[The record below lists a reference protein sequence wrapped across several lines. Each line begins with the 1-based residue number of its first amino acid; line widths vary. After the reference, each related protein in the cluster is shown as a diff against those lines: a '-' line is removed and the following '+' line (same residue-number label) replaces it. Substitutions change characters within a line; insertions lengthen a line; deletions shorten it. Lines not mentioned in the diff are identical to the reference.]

1 MYRSLLF
8 LAVVTLGACSQ
19 TSELQRPSPPIP
31 EEWRSGV
38 DSLGKVDAAKT
49 HWRTFFSDPRLQV
62 LISTALENNRD
73 LRIAAAR
80 VAEARAQYGV
90 SKADQVPIVSVGPSS
105 GAPISNGYVAPLTT
119 IAFELDFWG
128 RISGMTESA
137 RFSFLATEEA
147 RRAVHLSLV
156 ADVAST
162 YYELLQLDALSTLT
176 ASTVELREQSLD
188 VVSKG
193 RDLGGTYDYE
203 VQQASGIL
211 ESTRA
216 NLAALAHQ
224 RNVVGN
230 RLDYLVG
237 KIGTSLPPGRSLD
250 EQGLDSAVSPGLPS
264 VVLLMRPDVMAAEKR
279 LSAAHANIGVAR
291 AAFFPKIALT
301 AGFGIVS
308 QGLSSL
314 LSASASSSSPLV
326 SLPALFD
333 GGRTAGNVD
342 VAEARKL
349 IAVAEYE
356 KTIQQAFRE
365 VSDQLSARAS
375 LANQMR
381 ATLANGN
388 AQERRLQIA
397 QARYNGGLIGYL
409 EVLDGQRELVAAQ
422 QASTNVRR
430 AQLESSVQLFKALG
444 GGESSVE

>member
-1 MYRSLLF
+1 M
-8 LAVVTLGACSQ
+8 
-19 TSELQRPSPPIP
+19 
-31 EEWRSGV
+31 
-38 DSLGKVDAAKT
+38 
-49 HWRTFFSDPRLQV
+49 
-62 LISTALENNRD
+62 
-73 LRIAAAR
+73 
-80 VAEARAQYGV
+80 
-90 SKADQVPIVSVGPSS
+90 
-105 GAPISNGYVAPLTT
+105 
-119 IAFELDFWG
+119 
-128 RISGMTESA
+128 
-137 RFSFLATEEA
+137 
-147 RRAVHLSLV
+147 
-156 ADVAST
+156 
-162 YYELLQLDALSTLT
+162 QLDALSTLT

-314 LSASASSSSPLV
+314 LSASASSFSPLV

-333 GGRTAGNVD
+333 GGRNAGNVD
-342 VAEARKL
+342 VAEARKV

-381 ATLANGN
+381 ATQANNN

-409 EVLDGQRELVAAQ
+409 DVLDGQRELVAAQ